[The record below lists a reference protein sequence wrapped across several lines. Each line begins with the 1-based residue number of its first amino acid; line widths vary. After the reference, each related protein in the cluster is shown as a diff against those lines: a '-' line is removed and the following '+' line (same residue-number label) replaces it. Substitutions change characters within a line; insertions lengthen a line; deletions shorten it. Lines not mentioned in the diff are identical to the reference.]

1 MNSLLWIIAIVIFQ
15 AIVRALA
22 KRAQQNAAGQA
33 GAAVPGVSDPLSATP
48 RTAQPK
54 TRVAGNVQG
63 STQSAQSAQSARF
76 QADAR
81 FPKAV
86 PIARSPIGPSA
97 GKPVKAVKTAKP
109 AGTVRLPA
117 TAPGSAPPGSA
128 PRGSA
133 ARGSAARGSTAR
145 GSTARGSTAGGSSA
159 RGSTAGGS
167 TAGGTLDRG
176 PNDFEESD
184 AMQSRARLAQSVD
197 RVRAAEAKI
206 SKSLIVGLEGIE
218 IARSERLKVGKD
230 LRVPALGIREAL
242 RSPARVREACLIAEI
257 LGAPRAARPF

>member
-117 TAPGSAPPGSA
+117 TA
-128 PRGSA
+128 
-133 ARGSAARGSTAR
+133 RGSTAR
-145 GSTARGSTAGGSSA
+145 GSSA

-242 RSPARVREACLIAEI
+242 RSPARVREAFLIAEI

>member
-117 TAPGSAPPGSA
+117 TA
-128 PRGSA
+128 RGST
-133 ARGSAARGSTAR
+133 ARGSTAR

-242 RSPARVREACLIAEI
+242 RSPARVREAFLIAEI

>member
-117 TAPGSAPPGSA
+117 TA
-128 PRGSA
+128 R
-133 ARGSAARGSTAR
+133 
-145 GSTARGSTAGGSSA
+145 GSSA

-242 RSPARVREACLIAEI
+242 RSPARVREAFLIAEI

>member
-117 TAPGSAPPGSA
+117 TA
-128 PRGSA
+128 
-133 ARGSAARGSTAR
+133 RGSTAR
-145 GSTARGSTAGGSSA
+145 GSTARGSSARGSSA

-242 RSPARVREACLIAEI
+242 RSPARVREAFLIAEI

>member
-117 TAPGSAPPGSA
+117 TA
-128 PRGSA
+128 
-133 ARGSAARGSTAR
+133 RGSTAR
-145 GSTARGSTAGGSSA
+145 GSTARGSTARGSSA
-159 RGSTAGGS
+159 RGS

-242 RSPARVREACLIAEI
+242 RSPARVREAFLIAEI

>member
-159 RGSTAGGS
+159 RGSTAGG
-167 TAGGTLDRG
+167 TLDRG

>member
-33 GAAVPGVSDPLSATP
+33 GAAVPSVSDPLSATP

-81 FPKAV
+81 FPKAA

-97 GKPVKAVKTAKP
+97 GKPVKAVKTAKAAASVTPAKP

-117 TAPGSAPPGSA
+117 T
-128 PRGSA
+128 
-133 ARGSAARGSTAR
+133 ARGSTAR
-145 GSTARGSTAGGSSA
+145 GSTARGSTARGSTARGSAAPGSVA
-159 RGSTAGGS
+159 RGSTARGS

-242 RSPARVREACLIAEI
+242 RSPARVREAFLIAEI

>member
-117 TAPGSAPPGSA
+117 TA
-128 PRGSA
+128 
-133 ARGSAARGSTAR
+133 RGSTAR
-145 GSTARGSTAGGSSA
+145 GSTARGSTARGSSA

-242 RSPARVREACLIAEI
+242 RSPARVREAFLIAEI

>member
-117 TAPGSAPPGSA
+117 TA
-128 PRGSA
+128 
-133 ARGSAARGSTAR
+133 RGSTAR
-145 GSTARGSTAGGSSA
+145 GSTARGSSA
-159 RGSTAGGS
+159 RGS

-242 RSPARVREACLIAEI
+242 RSPARVREAFLIAEI

>member
-63 STQSAQSAQSARF
+63 PTQSAQSAQSARF

-117 TAPGSAPPGSA
+117 TAPGSAPRGSA
-128 PRGSA
+128 P
-133 ARGSAARGSTAR
+133 RGSTAR
-145 GSTARGSTAGGSSA
+145 GSTARGSSA

-242 RSPARVREACLIAEI
+242 RSPARVREAFLIAEI

>member
-117 TAPGSAPPGSA
+117 TA
-128 PRGSA
+128 
-133 ARGSAARGSTAR
+133 RGSTAR
-145 GSTARGSTAGGSSA
+145 GSTARGSSA

-242 RSPARVREACLIAEI
+242 RSPARVREAFLIAEI